1 MRNQVPSA
9 NSAPLVC
16 KSTNTPQPNR
26 WLTKH
31 SQPVANPTAVLLTLA
46 NILAALL
53 LFVSSTAPSHAQ
65 DRDFLTP
72 NEVDQIREVQ
82 DPNERLTLY
91 VKFARQRMDLIQQYL
106 AKDKPGRSVFIH
118 NYLDD
123 YTKIIEAI
131 DSVSDD
137 ALLHHKDIDAGTIAV
152 LNAEHEFLDKLNK
165 IQDSEPK
172 DLDRYKFLLSE
183 AIDTTSDSQEMG
195 KEDSAKRGA
204 ALEAADSKEK
214 KDREALMPAK
224 EVKERK
230 KDAAAQ
236 DEPVR
241 KIPSLLKP
249 GEEIGQPV
257 KPQN

>member
-1 MRNQVPSA
+1 MKPA
-9 NSAPLVC
+9 
-16 KSTNTPQPNR
+16 
-26 WLTKH
+26 
-31 SQPVANPTAVLLTLA
+31 
-46 NILAALL
+46 LAAFVLISASLL
-53 LFVSSTAPSHAQ
+53 PCCAQ

-82 DPNERLTLY
+82 DPNERLALY

-137 ALLHHKDIDAGTIAV
+137 ALRHNKNIDQGTIAV
-152 LNAEHEFLDKLNK
+152 LNAEHEFLNQLNK
-165 IQDSEPK
+165 IQDSEPN
-172 DLDRYKFLLSE
+172 DLDRYKFLLAE
-183 AIDTTSDSQEMG
+183 AIDTTSDSQELG
-195 KEDSAKRGA
+195 KEDSAKRGT
-204 ALEAADSKEK
+204 ALAEADSKEK
-214 KDREALMPAK
+214 KEREAMMPAK
-224 EVKERK
+224 EVKDRK

-236 DEPVR
+236 EEPAR

-249 GEEIGQPV
+249 GEQVGQPT

>member
-1 MRNQVPSA
+1 VKAS
-9 NSAPLVC
+9 
-16 KSTNTPQPNR
+16 
-26 WLTKH
+26 
-31 SQPVANPTAVLLTLA
+31 
-46 NILAALL
+46 LAAIL
-53 LFVSSTAPSHAQ
+53 LFAACFAPCRAQ

-82 DPNERLTLY
+82 EPNERLALY
-91 VKFARQRMDLIQQYL
+91 VKFARQRMDLIHQVL

-137 ALLHHKDIDAGTIAV
+137 ALRHNKNIDQGSIAV
-152 LNAEHEFLDKLNK
+152 LNAEKEFLEQLNK

-183 AIDTTSDSQEMG
+183 AIDTTSDSQELG

-204 ALEAADSKEK
+204 ALAEADSKEK
-214 KDREALMPAK
+214 KEREAMMPAK
-224 EVKERK
+224 EVKDRK

-236 DEPVR
+236 EEPAR

-249 GEEIGQPV
+249 GEQVGQPT
-257 KPQN
+257 KPQD

>member
-1 MRNQVPSA
+1 VKPGLA
-9 NSAPLVC
+9 
-16 KSTNTPQPNR
+16 
-26 WLTKH
+26 
-31 SQPVANPTAVLLTLA
+31 AVLLFAACLA
-46 NILAALL
+46 
-53 LFVSSTAPSHAQ
+53 PCRAQ

-82 DPNERLTLY
+82 EPNERLALY
-91 VKFARQRMDLIQQYL
+91 VKFARQRMDLIQQVL

-137 ALLHHKDIDAGTIAV
+137 ALRHNKNIDQGSIAV
-152 LNAEHEFLDKLNK
+152 LNAEKDFLEQLNK

-172 DLDRYKFLLSE
+172 DLERYKFLLAE
-183 AIDTTSDSQEMG
+183 AIDTTSDSQELG

-204 ALEAADSKEK
+204 ALAEADSKEK
-214 KDREALMPAK
+214 KEREAMMPAK

-236 DEPVR
+236 EEPVR

-249 GEEIGQPV
+249 GEQVGQPT

>member
-1 MRNQVPSA
+1 V
-9 NSAPLVC
+9 
-16 KSTNTPQPNR
+16 
-26 WLTKH
+26 
-31 SQPVANPTAVLLTLA
+31 
-46 NILAALL
+46 
-53 LFVSSTAPSHAQ
+53 
-65 DRDFLTP
+65 
-72 NEVDQIREVQ
+72 EQIREVQ

-91 VKFARQRMDLIQQYL
+91 VKFARQRMDLIRQVL

-137 ALLHHKDIDAGTIAV
+137 ALRHNKNIDQGSIAV
-152 LNAEHEFLDKLNK
+152 LNAEHEFLTQLNK

-183 AIDTTSDSQEMG
+183 AIDTTSDSQELG
-195 KEDSAKRGA
+195 KEDGAKRGA
-204 ALEAADSKEK
+204 ALAEADSKEK
-214 KDREALMPAK
+214 KEREALMPAK

-236 DEPVR
+236 DEPAR

-249 GEEIGQPV
+249 GEQVGQPT
-257 KPQN
+257 KPQ